1 MRAIAP
7 CQRRGSRCQR
17 RRPRAS
23 RPAGMTVYGRTF
35 CWTPSSAAPPWFGVC
50 RAAKHPRL
58 DFGTS
63 VRYGSSHE
71 QCRRGTKLMLRQLLT
86 VVALGSAASA
96 VFAAEQDCFQA
107 RDHQLRIEGCSQI
120 IQRDPNDATAYHN
133 RAFARGLAGDIDNAI
148 VGLLQG
154 HRDRTGKRQRLR
166 QSWSRI
172 RQQRRVHTCGCGSD
186 QSPRIDRQGDGAA
199 DGCSPAADGSPS
211 QPTGAPPPP
220 TGAAKVPK
228 APKKAVAARKAPTVP
243 PKEKAIPEAST
254 NVVEEPPT
262 SSWWSWL
269 WGNNAGANPAAGK
282 YTKP

>member
-1 MRAIAP
+1 
-7 CQRRGSRCQR
+7 
-17 RRPRAS
+17 
-23 RPAGMTVYGRTF
+23 
-35 CWTPSSAAPPWFGVC
+35 
-50 RAAKHPRL
+50 
-58 DFGTS
+58 
-63 VRYGSSHE
+63 
-71 QCRRGTKLMLRQLLT
+71 MLRQLLT

-107 RDHQLRIEGCSQI
+107 RDHQLRIQGCSQI

-154 HRDRTGKRQRLR
+154 HRDRAGKRQRLR

-199 DGCSPAADGSPS
+199 DGCSPAADWLLAA

-243 PKEKAIPEAST
+243 PKEKAIPEASS

-282 YTKP
+282 IHQALNWRQRTRSTDDHHRQQHDNEPCNAAPHRRSPLGSSQFLPARLGRRKRHLRLRFPGPKI